1 MTVTSICDSQSSNN
15 IQLQGTTGSVGNVM
29 SNLTHVVAASIVES
43 MVVDS
48 KIIPH
53 LHQTTSGRVAQIEI
67 FSHYVGNQLI
77 LQPLFLL
84 LLTLHTTLTHRH
96 R

>member
-15 IQLQGTTGSVGNVM
+15 IGTTSSVGNVM
-29 SNLTHVVAASIVES
+29 SNLTHVVAASIVGS

-53 LHQTTSGRVAQIEI
+53 LHQTPSGRVAQIEI
-67 FSHYVGNQLI
+67 FSHYVGN
-77 LQPLFLL
+77 
-84 LLTLHTTLTHRH
+84 
-96 R
+96 